1 MRKCAGGGTVAS
13 MDEAQILEHLLELAG
28 EAGMKVRAGGSG
40 RLGDDLPPVAS
51 GVCRVRG
58 ELWVVLAEGDGLL
71 IQIDTLADALRTHAA
86 QFIEDRHLPPAVRTF
101 LDPLGD

>member
-1 MRKCAGGGTVAS
+1 

-71 IQIDTLADALRTHAA
+71 IQIDTLANA
-86 QFIEDRHLPPAVRTF
+86 LPPAVRAF